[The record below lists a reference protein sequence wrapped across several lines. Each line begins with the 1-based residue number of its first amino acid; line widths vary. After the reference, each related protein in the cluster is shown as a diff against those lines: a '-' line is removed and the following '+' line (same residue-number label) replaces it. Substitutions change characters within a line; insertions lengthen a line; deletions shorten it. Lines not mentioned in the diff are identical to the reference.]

1 MMVWGFHPQIT
12 NYSLKKSV
20 SQLNHDNPIITS
32 LTFSGSQNRAR
43 SLKLSKYTEKKK
55 KKKES
60 LECFKLVYLSISTM
74 LRCWGSSDHVIAP
87 VPVEHTR
94 IHEMDQTM
102 SISFMSTWHGQ
113 ESEIQNVPGLGSGFL
128 YPPCGALFPWVTG
141 GSHSRGNT
149 WEDRATW
156 AVL

>member
-55 KKKES
+55 KKKNP
-60 LECFKLVYLSISTM
+60 LSVLGWFIRTSPP
-74 LRCWGSSDHVIAP
+74 CWGSSDHVIAP

-94 IHEMDQTM
+94 IHEMEQTM